1 MHMPV
6 NGIGPTNRLIYRLEP
21 VDCSAG
27 KTEFDSAL
35 RGAVNLSAG
44 DLDSIFEAASK
55 RYNVPANLLKAV
67 AKVESNFNPNATS
80 RCGAMGV
87 MQLMPRTAKWLG
99 VNDAYNAQE
108 NIMGGAKYLSQLLR
122 QFDGDTARALAA
134 YNAGPGRVS
143 KAGGVPSFAQGYV
156 DKVMGYLDE
165 DLRAGDAPNSTS
177 ALEGSGNS
185 PASVSASGS
194 ADRLSTMML
203 IYQLL
208 MNQSL
213 VGGEPD
219 DRNETF

>member
-1 MHMPV
+1 MPV
-6 NGIGPTNRLIYRLEP
+6 NGIGSVNRLIYRLEP
-21 VDCSAG
+21 VDTSAG

-35 RGAVNLSAG
+35 QSAVNLSAG

-55 RYNVPANLLKAV
+55 RYNVPVNLLKAV

-99 VNDAYNAQE
+99 VSDAYNAQE

-143 KAGGVPSFAQGYV
+143 KAGGVPAFAQGYV
-156 DKVMGYLDE
+156 DKVMRYLDD
-165 DLRAGDAPNSTS
+165 DLSAGGAPTAVPN
-177 ALEGSGNS
+177 GSGNAQS
-185 PASVSASGS
+185 AASDSGS

-208 MNQSL
+208 LNQSL
-213 VGGEPD
+213 TGGKTE
-219 DRNETF
+219 DRNGSF